1 MILLIPFTKG
11 NNQMKKLLLILL
23 IPLFFTSCF
32 FEKEQTYQKDTTIQ
46 LDTLDVE
53 QVKIATH

>member
-1 MILLIPFTKG
+1 
-11 NNQMKKLLLILL
+11 MKKLLLILL
-23 IPLFFTSCF
+23 LPLFFTSCF
-32 FEKEQTYQKDTTIQ
+32 FEKEKTYQKDTNIQ